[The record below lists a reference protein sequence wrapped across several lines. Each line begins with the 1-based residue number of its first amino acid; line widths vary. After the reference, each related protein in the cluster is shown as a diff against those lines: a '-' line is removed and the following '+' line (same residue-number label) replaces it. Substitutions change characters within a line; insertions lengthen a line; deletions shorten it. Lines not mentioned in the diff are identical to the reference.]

1 MTKIQKI
8 WLGGILF
15 LVLLVPIVLY
25 FEGNDIYIKNQNLV
39 FFELVIEII
48 GLFILLNFNNRF
60 NKMRYKNLIKGLLI
74 LIIIFVSFILYFL
87 FSLRHGI
94 GF

>member
-74 LIIIFVSFILYFL
+74 LIIIFVSFILYSL